1 MANRII
7 PKELTDWS
15 ELNKHDPF
23 FNNLDLSNE
32 KNFGIHQY
40 NGQLWTS
47 GYVGIGRL
55 YSKNG
60 RVINSSGKEHVAIIR
75 SQYHLDP
82 WVMLEKVMTDDE
94 YEDYIKELEDDGKY
108 LFKVFYDQPVIK
120 LNQDQNC
127 DSDILYALSFINQA
141 YLLCKKGIK
150 NKMVRHEENF
160 VCKIRGRIDVKSN
173 IRKNTCNGRNDRF
186 YCKYIDFTIDT
197 IENRILKATLT
208 KCKRTIEDKFEMS
221 SEIMKRLFFC
231 MNALKSVKTVQI
243 SSRDFNNAN
252 TSGLYIYYK
261 PLLKLAK
268 AILGQKYKTYIAD
281 DGNSVS
287 KSVYTIP
294 YMINMEAVFEFY
306 VRTVI
311 RKSIDSSRFYLDD
324 YSKRLYL
331 QKGVTDVGA
340 SRTGI
345 HLMSYCIP
353 DIIIREVGTNKPVV
367 VMDAKYKKD
376 DKPVRADSHQLLSYV
391 LLTGAEKCGFIL
403 PGMTTA
409 VKSMG
414 NSDYLELS
422 TPLINSLK
430 YFELLLGEI
439 VVSREIEK
447 ILN

>member
-7 PKELTDWS
+7 PRELTDWS
-15 ELNKHDPF
+15 ELNRQDSF
-23 FNNLDLSNE
+23 FHTIDLSDE
-32 KNFGIHQY
+32 RNFGIHQY

-60 RVINSSGKEHVAIIR
+60 RVMNTDGKEHVVIIR

-82 WVMLEKVMTDDE
+82 WVMLERVLTDSE
-94 YEDYIKELEDDGKY
+94 YEDYVKELEENGKY

-141 YLLCKKGIK
+141 YSLCKKGLK

-160 VCKIRGRIDVKSN
+160 VCKIRGRIDVKNN

-197 IENRILKATLT
+197 TENRILKATLI
-208 KCKRTIEDKFEMS
+208 KCKKIIEEKFELS
-221 SEIMKRLFFC
+221 SEIMSRLFFC
-231 MNALKSVKTVQI
+231 MNAFKSVKTVKVN
-243 SSRDFNNAN
+243 SRDFTNAN

-261 PLLKLAK
+261 PLLKQAK
-268 AILGQKYKTYIAD
+268 AILGQRYKTYTAE

-311 RKSIDSSRFYLDD
+311 RESIDSNRFYLDS

-331 QKGVTDVGA
+331 QKGVTDIRA
-340 SRTGI
+340 SVSGI
-345 HLMSYCIP
+345 HLMPYCIP
-353 DIIIREVGTNKPVV
+353 DIIIRDKNSNDPVI

-376 DKPVRADSHQLLSYV
+376 DKPVRTDSHQLLSYV
-391 LLTGAEKCGFIL
+391 LLTGTAKCGFIM
-403 PGMTTA
+403 PGMATA
-409 VKSMG
+409 VKSMQG
-414 NSDYLELS
+414 RDYLELA
-422 TPLINSLK
+422 TPLMGTLK
-430 YFELLLGEI
+430 YYELLLGETI
-439 VVSREIEK
+439 VSSELDK
-447 ILN
+447 IFT